1 VPSQQNGNKW
11 LRQNPASGHFAD
23 VEKMRF
29 CIPNTNNGHPNGF
42 ENPT

>member
-1 VPSQQNGNKW
+1 MMQDVKFHW

-23 VEKMRF
+23 VEKTRF